1 MPTEPVPPR
10 AADVPPSPLRAP
22 LVRALLAFVAI
33 CARAPFA
40 DALSAETLKTFDACL
55 KFVRN
60 VPHNRA
66 RTDVDWDE
74 LREKWRPQADA
85 VEPGEP
91 LRDVLNRML
100 VEVGASHTAVLD
112 PEVYE
117 GMMAEL
123 QGRPARTF
131 GVVLEEMRPGH
142 LFVRAVHEQGPAD
155 RAGLLLGDEIVEI
168 DLDPALASDELV
180 DAGYDPTSDRTRL
193 FFLRPSVESV
203 ELLVRS
209 KRDGPTRVVN
219 VAAESTSAA
228 ETGRRSV
235 RIVERD
241 GRRIGV
247 LHLWMV
253 ARGAAAFVQEALR
266 GELAGCDALVFD
278 LRGRGGFA
286 DEIPGILAPFR
297 GKGRGSEAV
306 RWTKPVVFLV
316 DDRTRSAKE
325 ILSWNIRHDD
335 LGPLVGEKTEGA
347 VLGAGFVPLPGGLYL
362 EVGMMEVPVA
372 DGSSLEGVGV
382 EPTVAV
388 RRSGP
393 WAVGRD
399 PILEKG
405 LELAAKAKRAVK
417 RGPI

>member
-1 MPTEPVPPR
+1 MPTPR
-10 AADVPPSPLRAP
+10 RFLLVAALLCARPPSAP
-22 LVRALLAFVAI
+22 AF
-33 CARAPFA
+33 
-40 DALSAETLKTFDACL
+40 SAETLKTFDACL
-55 KFVRN
+55 RFVRN

-74 LREKWRPQADA
+74 LRTKWRPQADA

-91 LRDVLNRML
+91 LREVLNQML

-123 QGRPARTF
+123 QGKSAPSF
-131 GVVLEEMRPGH
+131 GVVLEEMRRGQ
-142 LFVRAVHEQGPAD
+142 LFVRAVYEGGPAA
-155 RAGLLLGDEIVEI
+155 RAGLAIGDEIVEI
-168 DLDPALASDELV
+168 DFDAALESDALV

-193 FFLRPSVESV
+193 FFLRPSTESV
-203 ELLVRS
+203 ELLVKS
-209 KRDGPTRVVN
+209 TRDGEPRTVAL
-219 VAAESTSAA
+219 AAEESSGLAA
-228 ETGRRSV
+228 GRRSV
-235 RIVERD
+235 RVVQRD

-253 ARGAAAFVQEALR
+253 ARGSARFVQETLR
-266 GELAGCDALVFD
+266 DRLADCDALVVD

-297 GKGRGSEAV
+297 AKQRDPATP

-325 ILSWNIRHDD
+325 ILSWNIRHEQ

-347 VLGAGFVPLPGGLYL
+347 VLGAGFMPLPGGLYL

-382 EPTVAV
+382 EPTVPV

-393 WAVGRD
+393 YASGKD
-399 PILEKG
+399 PILERG
-405 LELAAKAKRAVK
+405 LELAAKATTKRGTK